1 MIYLDNN
8 ATTPVDPEVY
18 DAVFSSLKRDV
29 GNPSSSHLAGRKVR
43 EIVEAARESVADLL
57 NCSPEEIYFTSGGTE
72 SNNLALL
79 GSLRG
84 FRQGHII
91 TSAIEHPSIANTC
104 LQLELLGFD
113 VTFIGADQEGVVNP
127 DDIRQAIRETTRLI
141 SVMHANNE
149 TGVLQPVEEISAMAE
164 EKGIVFHVDAAQ
176 TIGKMHAAICPPADL
191 MTLAAHKFYGPKGIG
206 ALYVKNGTYLKP
218 VFFGASHERGMR
230 PGTEN
235 VAGIVGMG
243 KACQIAKRDV
253 NLRVSH
259 TTLLRD
265 MLLEGIM
272 ASVPDT
278 TLNGHR
284 TRRLPN
290 TLNLSVRGVLS
301 VDLVEKL
308 KNSVAISS
316 GSACHSGQMK
326 PSCVLK
332 NMGLS
337 DEDALSS
344 VRLSI
349 GKDNTGA
356 EVKEAVEM
364 ISEAVRLL
372 RERPDAD

>member
-1 MIYLDNN
+1 
-8 ATTPVDPEVY
+8 
-18 DAVFSSLKRDV
+18 
-29 GNPSSSHLAGRKVR
+29 
-43 EIVEAARESVADLL
+43 
-57 NCSPEEIYFTSGGTE
+57 
-72 SNNLALL
+72 
-79 GSLRG
+79 
-84 FRQGHII
+84 
-91 TSAIEHPSIANTC
+91 
-104 LQLELLGFD
+104 
-113 VTFIGADQEGVVNP
+113 
-127 DDIRQAIRETTRLI
+127 
-141 SVMHANNE
+141 
-149 TGVLQPVEEISAMAE
+149 
-164 EKGIVFHVDAAQ
+164 
-176 TIGKMHAAICPPADL
+176 
-191 MTLAAHKFYGPKGIG
+191 
-206 ALYVKNGTYLKP
+206 
-218 VFFGASHERGMR
+218 
-230 PGTEN
+230 
-235 VAGIVGMG
+235 
-243 KACQIAKRDV
+243 
-253 NLRVSH
+253 
-259 TTLLRD
+259 